1 MPSLRAPERSWMPTF
16 RPDGFLNVLKP
27 PAMTSHDVVA
37 MVRRR
42 TGLKVGHSGTLDP
55 AAAGV
60 LVLCL
65 GAATRLA
72 GYVVGL
78 PKSYRGEIT
87 FGVATSTGDAE
98 GIVSQ
103 RAMAPDLRAED
114 VAAALKSMTGTIPM
128 TPPAFSAV
136 HVDGRRAY
144 EAAREGETPELQA
157 RAVTLYS
164 LRSVRLEHEPTPRLL
179 IDVTCSAGTYIRVL
193 AEMIGDRLGCHATLT
208 ALVRTRVGHF
218 VIEDAVAPDRI
229 ETGDLDGL
237 VVPPADGLVH
247 LPAVTLD
254 DVATRSVLHGN
265 RIAAPP
271 VGVEAGHVRLL
282 DAAGGLICV
291 GEIVNDAGNPE
302 IQPRTVLPA

>member
-1 MPSLRAPERSWMPTF
+1 MATP

-37 MVRRR
+37 KVRRL
-42 TGLKVGHSGTLDP
+42 TGLKVGHTGTLDP

-72 GYVVGL
+72 GHVVGL

-87 FGVATSTGDAE
+87 FGLGTSTGDAE
-98 GIVSQ
+98 GIVVERSSPPEV
-103 RAMAPDLRAED
+103 RWDDL
-114 VAAALKSMTGTIPM
+114 AAALEAVTGTIQM

-136 HVDGRRAY
+136 HVNGRRAY
-144 EAAREGETPELQA
+144 EAAREGEPPKLQA

-164 LRSVRLEHEPTPRLL
+164 LRSVRFEQHPIPRLF
-179 IDVTCSAGTYIRVL
+179 IDVSCSAGTYIRVL
-193 AEMIGDRLGCHATLT
+193 AEMIGERLGFPATLT

-218 VIEDAVAPDRI
+218 AIEDAVTPDCIGTR
-229 ETGDLDGL
+229 DLDGL
-237 VVPPADGLVH
+237 VVSPADGLAH

-254 DVATRSVLHGN
+254 DAATHSVLHGN
-265 RIAAPP
+265 RIPAPSSSP
-271 VGVEAGHVRLL
+271 EAGQIRLL
-282 DAAGGLICV
+282 DEAGRLICV
-291 GEIVNDAGNPE
+291 GEIVKDAGTRE
-302 IQPRTVLPA
+302 IQPKTVLPA

>member
-1 MPSLRAPERSWMPTF
+1 MTTP

-37 MVRRR
+37 RVRRL
-42 TGLKVGHSGTLDP
+42 TGLKVGHTGTLDP

-72 GYVVGL
+72 GHVAGL

-87 FGVATSTGDAE
+87 FGIATSTGDAE
-98 GIVSQ
+98 GMVVERS
-103 RAMAPDLRAED
+103 APPE
-114 VAAALKSMTGTIPM
+114 VKGENIAAALESVTGTVRM

-136 HVDGRRAY
+136 HVNGRRAY
-144 EAAREGETPELQA
+144 EAAREGEPPELQA

-164 LRSVRLEHEPTPRLL
+164 LRSLRYEPSPTPRML

-193 AEMIGDRLGCHATLT
+193 AEMIGEHLGCPATLT
-208 ALVRTRVGHF
+208 GLVRTRVGHF
-218 VIEDAVAPDRI
+218 AIDDAVAPDCIATR
-229 ETGDLDGL
+229 DLDAL
-237 VVPPADGLVH
+237 VVSPADGLAH

-254 DVATRSVLHGN
+254 DAATCSVLHGN
-265 RIAAPP
+265 RIPAPP
-271 VGVEAGHVRLL
+271 NGAETGQIRLL
-282 DAAGGLICV
+282 DTAGRLICV
-291 GEIVNDAGNPE
+291 GQIVKDAGSPE
-302 IQPRTVLPA
+302 IQPRTVLPG

>member
-1 MPSLRAPERSWMPTF
+1 MTTP

-37 MVRRR
+37 RVRRL
-42 TGLKVGHSGTLDP
+42 TGLKVGHTGTLDP

-72 GYVVGL
+72 GHVVGL
-78 PKSYRGEIT
+78 PKSYRGEIV
-87 FGVATSTGDAE
+87 FGLATSTGDAE
-98 GIVSQ
+98 GIVVE
-103 RAMAPDLRAED
+103 RLAPPEVRSEGL
-114 VAAALKSMTGTIPM
+114 AAALEAVTGTIRM

-136 HVDGRRAY
+136 HVNGRRAY

-164 LRSVRLEHEPTPRLL
+164 LRSVRFEPSPTPRLL

-193 AEMIGDRLGCHATLT
+193 AEMIGERLGCPATLT
-208 ALVRTRVGHF
+208 GLVRTRVGHF
-218 VIEDAVAPDRI
+218 AIEDAVVPDRI
-229 ETGDLDGL
+229 ETDDLPHLLVSPSDGL
-237 VVPPADGLVH
+237 AH
-247 LPAVTLD
+247 LPSVTLD

-265 RIAAPP
+265 RIPAPP
-271 VGVEAGHVRLL
+271 NCAEAGQLRLL
-282 DAAGGLICV
+282 DADGRLICV
-291 GEIVNDAGNPE
+291 GVIVRDAGSSQ
-302 IQPRTVLPA
+302 IQPKTVLPA